1 MEETKRG
8 GEDEA
13 PRWSW
18 ERETGNTAW
27 PSALENETLC
37 GVTCVKQQMES
48 QVLSVPQNRL
58 FSKTKIQ

>member
-13 PRWSW
+13 PRRSW
-18 ERETGNTAW
+18 ERETGNKAR

-37 GVTCVKQQMES
+37 GATCAKQQMES
-48 QVLSVPQNRL
+48 QVLPVPQNRL